1 MVKTAKENK
10 KAVNPAEN
18 GWIHRLLSTIYCELV
33 EK

>member
-1 MVKTAKENK
+1 MVKTAKESK